1 MGGALV
7 PTGDNGDVKRV
18 LIRVLAKADEAL
30 DEVLYRPAVVK
41 AFIWLPRWWLC
52 DLAKLSIALDDRW
65 QVGYWDEDG
74 IFPGGPCEACG
85 RRASIHV
92 LGGLE
97 PDEEAMGWF
106 LESRPVSTCGWCHL
120 GTILNEADLER
131 ELALARA
138 DSVAWRWTWRVRT

>member
-1 MGGALV
+1 M
-7 PTGDNGDVKRV
+7 KRL
-18 LIRVLAKADEAL
+18 LIRALAKADEAL
-30 DEVLYRPAVVK
+30 DAVLYRPAVVK

-65 QVGYWDEDG
+65 QVGYWDEAG

-92 LGGLE
+92 HGGLD
-97 PDEEAMGWF
+97 PDEEAMGSF
-106 LESRPVSTCGWCHL
+106 LESRPVSTCGWCQL
-120 GTILNEADLER
+120 GTILNDVDLKR

-138 DSVAWRWTWRVRT
+138 DSVGWRWTWRERT